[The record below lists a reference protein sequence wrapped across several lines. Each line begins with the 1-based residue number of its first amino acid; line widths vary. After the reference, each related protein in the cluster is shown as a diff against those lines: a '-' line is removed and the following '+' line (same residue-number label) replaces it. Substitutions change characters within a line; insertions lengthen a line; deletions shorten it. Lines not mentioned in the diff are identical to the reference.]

1 MHIKL
6 SGRFTAS
13 VAMDL
18 AALMKNSHHGEG
30 AIYVYMGRVTEIE
43 TEGVRMMHRLMG
55 VAGLPKGRIVFT
67 GEKGLLLM
75 EGGSH
80 YAAMIVST
88 RLGCVCPG
96 PWAVH

>member
-18 AALMKNSHHGEG
+18 TALMKNSHHGGG

-43 TEGVRMMHRLMG
+43 TEGARMMQRLMD

-75 EGGSH
+75 EGGSR
-80 YAAMIVST
+80 YAPVIVSGSF
-88 RLGCVCPG
+88 GCGCPG
-96 PWAVH
+96 PWVVH